1 MTFAFNTSAKRPL
14 LILSLLS
21 TLTGAALS
29 EKPASDTDVRTWT
42 STDGKT
48 LQAKL
53 LSVEADQAVLQLA
66 NGNTAKVPLLR
77 LSAGDQAFIKQQASA
92 APAPAVKESIAP
104 AIEPAASART
114 PIEKRLWPVNV
125 EVPPRSIEIKAVEE
139 KPQERKC
146 VYRSE
151 SFEFVS
157 QDKLAVSIMKELAT
171 TFEATRSLVSALPW
185 GIDPKPPA
193 DLGYYEAKFYV
204 TREDYIAD
212 GGPKNSG
219 GVYFSRDRI
228 FRIPFQ
234 GLGLELRGKTYFK
247 KAGFKEETLVHE
259 VTHQMMHDFLP
270 FLPTWVIEGTAEYT
284 ESLPYNAGKF
294 RANAHESAVK
304 NYLKLRKENSDISPS
319 DFRPFSDHM
328 TMKHETWGNL
338 SENPRSQ
345 HLLYFQSYLLVY
357 YFCHLDGDGKGTRF
371 LKYLDA
377 MAKARDDWETF
388 FKNPAV
394 KKGLNGG
401 FTYPTSLKLPE
412 QKRDES
418 FGIEQLSLLLDGRA
432 PEELEKDIKAGFK
445 KIGIKM

>member
-1 MTFAFNTSAKRPL
+1 MSLGFTPL
-14 LILSLLS
+14 INSEFLILPFFSLLLC
-21 TLTGAALS
+21 TAWC
-29 EKPASDTDVRTWT
+29 EQPVPTDLRTWT
-42 STDGKT
+42 SSDGKT
-48 LQAKL
+48 IQAKL
-53 LSVEADQAVLQLA
+53 LNIEVDQAVLQLA
-66 NGNTAKVPLLR
+66 NGTTAKVPLTR
-77 LSAGDQAFIKQQASA
+77 LSSDDQDFIKRKTTTQTAKAEATSNTR
-92 APAPAVKESIAP
+92 V
-104 AIEPAASART
+104 
-114 PIEKRLWPVNV
+114 PIDKRSWPVNV
-125 EVPPRSIEIKAVEE
+125 EVAPRSVEIKAVEE
-139 KPQERKC
+139 KPNERRC

-185 GIDPKPPA
+185 GIEPKPPA

-204 TREDYIAD
+204 TRDDYIKD
-212 GGPKNSG
+212 GGPANSG

-304 NYLKLRKENSDISPS
+304 SYIKLRQEHSDISPA

-328 TMKHETWGNL
+328 TMKHDTWGSL

-357 YFCHLDGDGKGTRF
+357 YFCHVDGDGKGTRF
-371 LKYLDA
+371 LKYLDT
-377 MAKARDDWETF
+377 MANARDDWETF

-394 KKGLNGG
+394 KKGLNGS
-401 FTYPTSLKLPE
+401 FTYPTNLKLPE

-418 FGIEQLSLLLDGRA
+418 YGIDQLSILLDGRA

-445 KIGIKM
+445 KLGLKL

>member
-1 MTFAFNTSAKRPL
+1 MSLGFTPSIKCEL
-14 LILSLLS
+14 LILTFIGLNLC
-21 TLTGAALS
+21 
-29 EKPASDTDVRTWT
+29 PARCEQPVPTDLRTWT
-42 STDGKT
+42 SSDGKT
-48 LQAKL
+48 IQAKL
-53 LSVEADQAVLQLA
+53 LNIEVDQAVLQLA
-66 NGNTAKVPLLR
+66 NGTTAKVPLTR
-77 LSAGDQAFIKQQASA
+77 LSSGDKDFIKQKTLPQTAKAEATSNTR
-92 APAPAVKESIAP
+92 V
-104 AIEPAASART
+104 
-114 PIEKRLWPVNV
+114 PIDKRSWPVNV
-125 EVPPRSIEIKAVEE
+125 EVAPRSVEIKAVEE
-139 KPQERKC
+139 KPNERRC

-171 TFEATRSLVSALPW
+171 TFEATRSLVNALPW
-185 GIDPKPPA
+185 GIEPKPPA

-204 TREDYIAD
+204 TRDDYIKD
-212 GGPKNSG
+212 GGPANSG

-247 KAGFKEETLVHE
+247 KPGFKEETLVHE

-304 NYLKLRKENSDISPS
+304 SYIKLRQEHSDISPT

-328 TMKHETWGNL
+328 AMKHETWGSL
-338 SENPRSQ
+338 SENSRTQ

-357 YFCHLDGDGKGTRF
+357 YFCHVDGDGKGTRF

-377 MAKARDDWETF
+377 MAKARDDWELF

-394 KKGLNGG
+394 KKGLNGS

-418 FGIEQLSLLLDGRA
+418 FGIEQLSILLDGRA

-445 KIGIKM
+445 KMGLKM